1 MSMSLRVIVP
11 PHPLISHW
19 LTILRN
25 PTTPEIL
32 YATGLE
38 QLGTWLTYEALRDWI
53 PSKKEQIT
61 TSTGTTECSIIDP
74 NIPILAIPYLPA
86 GLELYR
92 GARNLIPNSNLC
104 IGGPPKEIEEN
115 AGIIFYIDQI
125 TTGKNL
131 LKDLNYLKDKE
142 IDSRRIRVITAL
154 AANQGLKEIGEYIQ
168 DLNIYCAC
176 IDPELISESELSP
189 GIGDPSLRIKT
200 RVTSSV

>member
-53 PSKKEQIT
+53 PKKKEQID
-61 TSTGTTECSIIDP
+61 TSTGKTECTIIDP
-74 NIPILAIPYLPA
+74 DIPILAIPYLPA
-86 GLELYR
+86 GLELFR
-92 GARNLIPNSNLC
+92 GARNLIPNSSLC
-104 IGGPPKEIEEN
+104 IGGLPNEIDQN

-125 TTGKNL
+125 TTGKML
-131 LKDLNYLKDKE
+131 LKDLKRLKDKK
-142 IDSRRIRVITAL
+142 IDSRRIRVIAALTA
-154 AANQGLKEIGEYIQ
+154 NPGLKEIGKNIQ

-200 RVTSSV
+200 RVTS

>member
-115 AGIIFYIDQI
+115 AGIIF
-125 TTGKNL
+125 T
-131 LKDLNYLKDKE
+131 
-142 IDSRRIRVITAL
+142 
-154 AANQGLKEIGEYIQ
+154 
-168 DLNIYCAC
+168 
-176 IDPELISESELSP
+176 
-189 GIGDPSLRIKT
+189 
-200 RVTSSV
+200 